1 MQEVVPKIAEI
12 NTICREINRENVY
25 YEPEIVTDVQSDGR
39 KLSRVVIV
47 VYGDRNNRDTKG
59 IIPLETFVD
68 KIYFDVKDLYEEAEE
83 KGFPGN
89 YDMTNDGEIFGW
101 ALTDSWHHLGNVYYF
116 LLSVFNLI
124 DTSKDSSPIIDTKGS
139 IQGKLNYTV
148 SFELYDV
155 DRTTKLNPLEY
166 ETLNELI
173 GKHLKLVIE
182 LKKCSEI
189 PEKYTY
195 KTMCKYIYNE
205 GGFDTKVIENKK
217 EPNFEYYGEHLQAIT
232 DDMVQ
237 HLMYNTL
244 TIGVYGMIES
254 KKPKK
259 QQEEEEQDSMFRNTL
274 TRLKTQK
281 KFLSTGDEEIDKRL
295 I

>member
-1 MQEVVPKIAEI
+1 MAEI
-12 NTICREINRENVY
+12 NTICREINRDNVY

-47 VYGDRNNRDTKG
+47 VYADRNNRDTKG

-89 YDMTNDGEIFGW
+89 YDMTNDGETFGW
-101 ALTDSWHHLGNVYYF
+101 NLTDSWHHLGNVYYF

-124 DTSKDSSPIIDTKGS
+124 ETNKDQSPIIDTKGS
-139 IQGKLNYTV
+139 IQGKLAYTV
-148 SFELYDV
+148 NFELYDV
-155 DRTTKLNPLEY
+155 DKSTKLNPLEY

-173 GKHLKLVIE
+173 GKHLKLIIE
-182 LKKCSEI
+182 LKKATEI
-189 PEKYTY
+189 PDKYSY
-195 KTMCKYIYNE
+195 KMMCKYVYD
-205 GGFDTKVIENKK
+205 GGEFETAVIEKSK
-217 EPNFEYYGEHLQAIT
+217 EPKFDYHGEHMQVIT

-244 TIGVYGMIES
+244 TVGVYGMIES
-254 KKPKK
+254 KRPKK
-259 QQEEEEQDSMFRNTL
+259 EDVE
-274 TRLKTQK
+274 
-281 KFLSTGDEEIDKRL
+281 DE
-295 I
+295 